1 MHWIRTL
8 CATLALTALAGC
20 TTYLPRYEPQ
30 EGAFATGYYEN
41 IQTPRLALL
50 EYRLANYF
58 AQSKR
63 PYPVA
68 CAAAEGIDLYNEAS
82 RARPLDPEIELK
94 LIARFPGLS
103 PLSRCERDGLD
114 IVASD
119 TGQPAAIF
127 DVHELVCDTPTV
139 CLAWA
144 GYYANGQHGWSYF
157 RMTFAEGEWRIEREE
172 LDIVLTAADPASQPI
187 PEPRVELPDTPQMA
201 VLKTLLDEQFA
212 NPERYATTCA
222 TIVPGNQTSEAL
234 PDEVEVALIQHYPEL
249 APFDRCVWKD
259 DALVVDAITGERA
272 VIYSVRRTVC
282 PTKDDCTAWGGWIT
296 ANLGAQAWEYRI
308 RRVDGRWTVER
319 TGNGVIS

>member
-1 MHWIRTL
+1 MRALI
-8 CATLALTALAGC
+8 AVFLALSCTACSA
-20 TTYLPRYEPQ
+20 YLPRYEPPK
-30 EGAFATGYYEN
+30 GAFATGYYEN

-50 EYRLANYF
+50 EYRLGNYF

-63 PYPVA
+63 PYPVV
-68 CAAAEGIDLYNEAS
+68 CAAAANVDPHDAAS
-82 RARPLDPEIELK
+82 QARTLDPDVELK

-103 PLSRCERDGLD
+103 PLSRCEREGLD

-119 TGQPAAIF
+119 TGQAAAIF
-127 DVHELVCDTPTV
+127 DVHELVCDTPTA

-144 GYYANGQHGWSYF
+144 GYYANGQHGWSYY
-157 RMTFAEGEWRIEREE
+157 RMTFEGGEWRIEREE
-172 LDIVLTAADPASQPI
+172 LTIITTAGGRDGQDFPAA
-187 PEPRVELPDTPQMA
+187 RAELPDTPQMA
-201 VLKTLLDEQFA
+201 LLTHLLDEQFA
-212 NPERYATTCA
+212 NPDRYATTCA
-222 TIVPGNQTSEAL
+222 TITPGNQASQAL
-234 PDEVEVALIQHYPEL
+234 PDEIEVALIQNYPEL

-282 PTKDDCTAWGGWIT
+282 GAKDECTAWGGWIT

-308 RRVDGRWTVER
+308 RRVDGSWTVER